1 MNILK
6 EVLRQKIIL
15 WTVIGVCAG
24 ISLGLILKT
33 FTLQPWTKRNVM
45 YLKFPGE
52 LFMRIVN
59 CLILPLITSSIV
71 SATCNLKKSG
81 RIGTIAL
88 YYYTTTTSLGIILS
102 VILVQTIRPGDLLK
116 DKNIITQNTTR
127 YSITVDTILDLFRNF
142 IPENIVSATLFQYQT
157 VLQKSKN
164 ESVPIDEWKIDHMN
178 VPGTDVLGLVAF
190 SLVLGLAIGDIGAKG
205 EPLINFFLS
214 LSDAM
219 MKIMSWAIMLVPIS
233 ALFLISAKIL
243 EVEDFNSLI
252 KRLGIYILT
261 VFSGL
266 LIQGLILL
274 PLVYFIC
281 TRQSPYNIIVKLGPA
296 FATAFGTSSSTATV
310 PVTISCLERIG
321 IPSKISKFIVPIGAT
336 INMDGI
342 ALYESIG
349 AIFIIQ
355 LHGLQFSLFKIIII
369 CITCTLSCIG
379 AAGLPSGGYV
389 MLIMVLNSVGVP
401 VEDVSLIIAIDWF
414 VDRFRTTLNII
425 ADALGA
431 GIISHHY
438 KKSKQNSIPEEI
450 GLYISA

>member
-81 RIGTIAL
+81 RIGTMAL

-127 YSITVDTILDLFRNF
+127 YSITADTILDLFRNF

-164 ESVPIDEWKIDHMN
+164 ESVPIDEWRIDHMN
-178 VPGTDVLGLVAF
+178 VPGTDVLGLVVF

-369 CITCTLSCIG
+369 
-379 AAGLPSGGYV
+379 
-389 MLIMVLNSVGVP
+389 
-401 VEDVSLIIAIDWF
+401 
-414 VDRFRTTLNII
+414 
-425 ADALGA
+425 
-431 GIISHHY
+431 
-438 KKSKQNSIPEEI
+438 
-450 GLYISA
+450 

>member
-81 RIGTIAL
+81 RIGTMAL

-157 VLQKSKN
+157 VLQKN

-178 VPGTDVLGLVAF
+178 VPGTDVLGLVVF

-281 TRQSPYNIIVKLGPA
+281 TRQSPYNVIVKLGPA

-321 IPSKISKFIVPIGAT
+321 IPSKISNFIVPIGAT

-450 GLYISA
+450 GLYTST

>member
-81 RIGTIAL
+81 RIGTMAL

-157 VLQKSKN
+157 VLQKN

-178 VPGTDVLGLVAF
+178 VPGTDVLGLVVF

-321 IPSKISKFIVPIGAT
+321 IPSKISNFIVPIGAT

-355 LHGLQFSLFKIIII
+355 LHGLQFSLFRIIII

-401 VEDVSLIIAIDWF
+401 VEDVSLIIAID
-414 VDRFRTTLNII
+414 
-425 ADALGA
+425 
-431 GIISHHY
+431 
-438 KKSKQNSIPEEI
+438 
-450 GLYISA
+450 